1 MCLEALYKVKR
12 VWGFYGVGVLGLFF
26 FNIDF

>member
-12 VWGFYGVGVLGLFF
+12 VWDFYGVGFFCLF